1 MTSRSILLSTLVF
14 GLAGSSAAL
23 AGGAECLGCYR
34 HVVTPPVYGSV
45 AENVMVRAPR
55 TVAHAIPGEYGVV
68 SERVLVSP
76 PRKVWQVTRGP
87 HGEAIGC
94 WVVVAPQFAMRHRH
108 VMLRA
113 PQVVHE
119 TIPPASAT

>member
-1 MTSRSILLSTLVF
+1 MMSRSSVLLSALAF
-14 GLAGSSAAL
+14 GLAGSTAAL
-23 AGGAECLGCYR
+23 AGGAECIGCYR
-34 HVVTPPVYGSV
+34 HVVTPALYGSV

-55 TVAHAIPGEYGVV
+55 TVAHAIPGAYGVV

-94 WVVVAPQFAMRHRH
+94 WGVVPAPVAPRPRPG
-108 VMLRA
+108 V
-113 PQVVHE
+113 
-119 TIPPASAT
+119 

>member
-1 MTSRSILLSTLVF
+1 MTCRSILLSALAF
-14 GLAGSSAAL
+14 GLAGSTAAI
-23 AGGAECLGCYR
+23 AGGADCIGCSR
-34 HVVTPPVYGSV
+34 HVVPPPLYGSV
-45 AENVMVRAPR
+45 AETVMVRAPR
-55 TVAHAIPGEYGVV
+55 TVAHAIPGQYGMV

-94 WVVVAPQFAMRHRH
+94 WVVVPPQFAVRQRH

-113 PQVVHE
+113 P
-119 TIPPASAT
+119 